1 MVERKIVLPKQVP
14 EYYHEIQDKEGSFVT
29 LMGCY
34 PIGSNAKRMMV
45 VAKKVANESK
55 FFDFFSYIHR
65 KNLFLTS
72 F

>member
-45 VAKKVANESK
+45 VAKKVANE
-55 FFDFFSYIHR
+55 
-65 KNLFLTS
+65 
-72 F
+72 